1 MKHLSTL
8 LHPALDISYRTQE
21 HVLVVRWR
29 SQPMDDAEYKASYR
43 QVLAVAVQYNCR
55 FWLLDTR
62 RNPTNCPRRAR
73 WLLEEFCPEIT
84 ASFRASEQVYG
95 AYLIFPAHIAYYTDT
110 VLPLLAHPA
119 NTGYRAAAFIDE
131 GLTTTWIRNQQ

>member
-1 MKHLSTL
+1 MRQLLTP
-8 LHPALDISYRTQE
+8 LHPALDISYRSQE

-29 SQPMDDAEYKASYR
+29 SQPLNDAEYKASYR
-43 QVLAVAVQYNCR
+43 QILATAVQYNCR

-62 RNPTNCPRRAR
+62 RSPTNCPRRAQ
-73 WLLEEFCPEIT
+73 WLLEEFCPEVT
-84 ASFRASEQVYG
+84 AAFRAAEQVYG
-95 AYLIFPAHIAYYTDT
+95 AYLVFPTHVPYYTDT

-131 GLTTTWIRNQQ
+131 GLTNTWIRNQQ